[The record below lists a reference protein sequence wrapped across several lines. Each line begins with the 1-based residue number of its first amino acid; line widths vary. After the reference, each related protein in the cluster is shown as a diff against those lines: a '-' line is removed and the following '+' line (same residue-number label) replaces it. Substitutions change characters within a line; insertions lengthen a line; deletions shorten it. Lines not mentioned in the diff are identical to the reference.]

1 MIKKTAWFFGT
12 LQCFQTRSDLKLCE
26 AMNLPRYRWFLRDS
40 TFLCRVRKIW
50 VIRFGWTLIPWCV
63 HPIGNKHTSQ
73 VCCWRPMVKCRGEA
87 WCRSSRKPW
96 PGRKCSRGGPR
107 GSRWRQV
114 TTNIREKLW
123 MEGQNNG
130 HLQDQIVL
138 VCDKRLEASQ
148 KSHRILYQ
156 RDMKLPEYD
165 QWKLALPNPKAR
177 LKVGAATGEQH
188 CESHS
193 RAATT
198 RGVQVETGLD

>member
-148 KSHRILYQ
+148 NLTASYIK
-156 RDMKLPEYD
+156 
-165 QWKLALPNPKAR
+165 
-177 LKVGAATGEQH
+177 
-188 CESHS
+188 
-193 RAATT
+193 
-198 RGVQVETGLD
+198 ETWSSLSMTSENWHFPTQKPGWRWELRPVNNTVNHTAGPPPLEVSK